1 MAGPRMIPKG
11 GNRLLEKVMRKNED
25 RNA

>member
-1 MAGPRMIPKG
+1 MAGPGMIPKG
-11 GNRLLEKVMRKNED
+11 ANRLLEKVMRKNED

>member
-11 GNRLLEKVMRKNED
+11 GNRVLEKVMRKNED